1 MRRLGVLL
9 LLFSAFALPGAQ
21 AQELVPI
28 TSRAVAWVMLQHA
41 PSDTDSR
48 GAMWTD
54 KWPTLRGVKGAD
66 FRYDARGDSD
76 GDLLRAY
83 VWPRADEP
91 YACSEYSTCVEL
103 AGPGETQVILGWQE
117 LEPEE
122 DPGIVFVTAIHGTE
136 ASTAYYAGPSITKDP
151 RKLDLPIPVETLVAI
166 ATDPR
171 LRLQTTPDVVAAG
184 ETVAKWKGGEQ
195 DPSQWDIVPS
205 NHRAQIGAMLISR
218 GGWAYYKRV
227 RRSPQRFAFGE
238 GALGGRADRRWIAE
252 GDPSVI
258 DVVASPNWPRW
269 LAEKPCQ
276 DEKFAGRCRKFKG
289 KRGPVWFFYKP
300 GKGTQPGFAWALQ
313 RRVDQVIAMRTQP
326 RRGQIPKGFRAA
338 QLSVDWWG
346 SMERTVK
353 QPLVGV
359 TTERRVLDFT
369 REQFGRS

>member
-136 ASTAYYAGPSITKDP
+136 ASTAYYAGTEHHEGSPQTGPADP
-151 RKLDLPIPVETLVAI
+151 GRDPGR
-166 ATDPR
+166 DRHRPR

-184 ETVAKWKGGEQ
+184 ETVAQVEGRRAGPE
-195 DPSQWDIVPS
+195 PVG
-205 NHRAQIGAMLISR
+205 HRCPA
-218 GGWAYYKRV
+218 
-227 RRSPQRFAFGE
+227 
-238 GALGGRADRRWIAE
+238 
-252 GDPSVI
+252 
-258 DVVASPNWPRW
+258 
-269 LAEKPCQ
+269 
-276 DEKFAGRCRKFKG
+276 
-289 KRGPVWFFYKP
+289 
-300 GKGTQPGFAWALQ
+300 
-313 RRVDQVIAMRTQP
+313 
-326 RRGQIPKGFRAA
+326 
-338 QLSVDWWG
+338 
-346 SMERTVK
+346 
-353 QPLVGV
+353 
-359 TTERRVLDFT
+359 TTEP
-369 REQFGRS
+369 RSARC